1 MSSVDAAGNPL
12 RAFTSAT
19 SLLFRTLGPAAASA
33 SPSRSPGAL
42 LGGSL
47 KRSKELMEQTRLVLK
62 ERGDIQ
68 KLYQE
73 DRVKAAAADG
83 LPVQTRSNELM
94 EQASLVLKGRRPGLD
109 RKRPQFS
116 LMPLQSI
123 SVNVDFS
130 QLHSIDDPEEY
141 FLTLER
147 LEKADMEI
155 KKLRGELPTIKANYD
170 RPIKPPQKRPGMSRR
185 KSVYSYNFSVD
196 MDTSNVIEAPISQ
209 MGTST
214 ESQSTQDDTPPSVPE
229 RTKSPVP
236 SSSSQ
241 CDIRDVSTREDSF
254 AKRDKSA
261 TMDSSLSALKS
272 LDESKEESVLREK
285 LQIKEIDIRE
295 VSIPDLFNV
304 PGRPVRSTKQKY
316 LTSDH
321 TPERPVLGS
330 HHAPISKL
338 GKHILGGDILNDK
351 ADLSEDDESDNSSET
366 VVDNQS
372 QAHSSYSSVVLTNG
386 EASTARETPTSS
398 IKFPDHVLEPGSSPL
413 GACIDSE
420 VAKETDA
427 SSRQNV
433 PLEEEH
439 MPVNRPFTERP
450 NNEPEISS
458 HHLEGGTTKVPGSAP
473 GRNASV
479 LHGED
484 DNIGYQGVL
493 GGDMLVQDEPIHPPE
508 IPPDA
513 HNQSHIQDED
523 VEKQAVDISHELPLS
538 KDGRQNA
545 VPKRKNK
552 KQSAKRGKR
561 ISDKPIHTSEIPPE
575 DTVPQ
580 NQSHIHEG
588 NFEKPAVGTS
598 NELSLSKDNKQK
610 RVRNDESKK
619 QPLKRMKRGAE
630 ETSNPLGI
638 PLKNCD
644 TETQIRMQDTNI
656 EQQTVDTRAP
666 RSPNK
671 GRLQKEGQRRK
682 KRQEGNRR
690 NSLAAFGLAWQSGV
704 RRSTR
709 IRTRPLREW
718 LGERLL
724 YGRIHDTMVSIIG
737 VKSYSPSEDGKIE
750 LKVKSFVP
758 EEYSA
763 MVAKVAQH

>member
-1 MSSVDAAGNPL
+1 
-12 RAFTSAT
+12 
-19 SLLFRTLGPAAASA
+19 
-33 SPSRSPGAL
+33 
-42 LGGSL
+42 
-47 KRSKELMEQTRLVLK
+47 
-62 ERGDIQ
+62 
-68 KLYQE
+68 
-73 DRVKAAAADG
+73 
-83 LPVQTRSNELM
+83 
-94 EQASLVLKGRRPGLD
+94 
-109 RKRPQFS
+109 
-116 LMPLQSI
+116 
-123 SVNVDFS
+123 
-130 QLHSIDDPEEY
+130 
-141 FLTLER
+141 
-147 LEKADMEI
+147 
-155 KKLRGELPTIKANYD
+155 
-170 RPIKPPQKRPGMSRR
+170 MSRR

-229 RTKSPVP
+229 
-236 SSSSQ
+236 
-241 CDIRDVSTREDSF
+241 E
-254 AKRDKSA
+254 
-261 TMDSSLSALKS
+261 LSH
-272 LDESKEESVLREK
+272 VK
-285 LQIKEIDIRE
+285 L
-295 VSIPDLFNV
+295 P
-304 PGRPVRSTKQKY
+304 
-316 LTSDH
+316 
-321 TPERPVLGS
+321 
-330 HHAPISKL
+330 
-338 GKHILGGDILNDK
+338 K
-351 ADLSEDDESDNSSET
+351 A
-366 VVDNQS
+366 
-372 QAHSSYSSVVLTNG
+372 
-386 EASTARETPTSS
+386 
-398 IKFPDHVLEPGSSPL
+398 
-413 GACIDSE
+413 
-420 VAKETDA
+420 DA

-458 HHLEGGTTKVPGSAP
+458 HHLEGGTTKVLGSAP

-484 DNIGYQGVL
+484 DNIGYQAML

-545 VPKRKNK
+545 VPKEKQEAVSKERKTNFSLALK
-552 KQSAKRGKR
+552 LVFYT
-561 ISDKPIHTSEIPPE
+561 DKPIHTSEIPPE

-656 EQQTVDTRAP
+656 EQTVDTRAP
-666 RSPNK
+666 WSPNK

-682 KRQEGNRR
+682 KRQEGIE
-690 NSLAAFGLAWQSGV
+690 GTAWQHLVLHGN
-704 RRSTR
+704 
-709 IRTRPLREW
+709 L
-718 LGERLL
+718 
-724 YGRIHDTMVSIIG
+724 
-737 VKSYSPSEDGKIE
+737 
-750 LKVKSFVP
+750 
-758 EEYSA
+758 A
-763 MVAKVAQH
+763 